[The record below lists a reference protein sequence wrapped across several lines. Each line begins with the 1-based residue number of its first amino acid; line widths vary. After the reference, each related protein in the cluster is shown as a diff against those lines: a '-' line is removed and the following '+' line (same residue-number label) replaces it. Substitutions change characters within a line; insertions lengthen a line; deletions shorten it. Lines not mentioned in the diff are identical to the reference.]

1 MGGFFSSPS
10 DLERQATANM
20 YRNFSPTASGSNS
33 AATNTSGANSTP
45 TVNSGTPTPN
55 VSARKNR
62 KNTQYG
68 GKRKNKKNRTTKR
81 R

>member
-20 YRNFSPTASGSNS
+20 YRNFSPPASGSNS
-33 AATNTSGANSTP
+33 ATP
-45 TVNSGTPTPN
+45 VNSGTPAT
-55 VSARKNR
+55 RRNR
-62 KNTQYG
+62 KTTQYG
-68 GKRKNKKNRTTKR
+68 GKRKHRRNKTTKR